1 MNIEELRTYCMHKP
15 GVTEEFPFG
24 ESTIVF
30 KVAGKIFALADLQSS
45 PVSFNLKCDPEL
57 AVQLRDTYSC
67 VTPGYHMNKK
77 HWNTVI
83 ADATVPRRM
92 LEEWVDNSYRLVVSG
107 LSKNQKSVLQE
118 QPEPEKNQNSAHH
131 ASKLT

>member
-1 MNIEELRTYCMHKP
+1 MNIEELRAYCMHKP
-15 GVTEEFPFG
+15 GVSEEFPFG

-30 KVAGKIFALADLQSS
+30 KVAGKIFALADLESS
-45 PVSFNLKCDPEL
+45 PLSFNLKCDPEL

-83 ADATVPRRM
+83 ADGTVSLRM

-107 LSKNQKSVLQE
+107 LSKTQKAVLQG
-118 QPEPEKNQNSAHH
+118 QPESGKKQNSSHYAQN
-131 ASKLT
+131 